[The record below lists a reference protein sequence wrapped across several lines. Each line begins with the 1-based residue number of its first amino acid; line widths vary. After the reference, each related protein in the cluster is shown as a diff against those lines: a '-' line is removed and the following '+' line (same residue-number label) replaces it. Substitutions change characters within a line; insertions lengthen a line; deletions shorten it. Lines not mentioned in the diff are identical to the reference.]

1 MNNTPG
7 LRRLPRPG
15 PEVFSILAIPHFLV
29 ESVFFYQFCMR
40 AILYNNA
47 IFYNKNFITVF
58 CHRKPMRYDDTSQIF
73 AFFEQIHSN
82 FFFCNRIQMT
92 RCLIQY
98 QNLRFSQRNITQE
111 KLAEQVGISVVYLS
125 KIENGR
131 VYPTLETLSNICT
144 ELDTELAEILTNT
157 EIARKDYA
165 NDRVVELFNSCSMRV
180 KPIALALL
188 EDLSKL

>member
-1 MNNTPG
+1 MIDYATIG
-7 LRRLPRPG
+7 
-15 PEVFSILAIPHFLV
+15 
-29 ESVFFYQFCMR
+29 
-40 AILYNNA
+40 
-47 IFYNKNFITVF
+47 K
-58 CHRKPMRYDDTSQIF
+58 
-73 AFFEQIHSN
+73 
-82 FFFCNRIQMT
+82 RIQT
-92 RCLIQY
+92 KRQE
-98 QNLRFSQRNITQE
+98 RNITQE

-188 EDLSKL
+188 EDLSKLTRKKSPPREELPLKAGTLLFYSVLVLTLPRSAMLLHWRRRCRHRLRCSRRRCCRQAPKRGPLPRKPLRWQQRSRPLWRG